1 MFLIISCFVHVHIC
15 EYISDE
21 QLVAVCLDLFI
32 AGSHTTSSTLNFA
45 ILAMARWPGIQ
56 AKVQST
62 LDEIQP
68 PGTFI
73 TADKVLQ

>member
-1 MFLIISCFVHVHIC
+1 MLNESIS
-15 EYISDE
+15 EE
-21 QLVAVCLDLFI
+21 QLIAVCLDLFI

-45 ILAMARWPGIQ
+45 VLAMARWPDIQ

-73 TADKVLQ
+73 TAKDILK